1 MLENIYGFMGLFYES
16 GFMQRAAFALF
27 LLSFAASGTGVLV
40 VSRRMAFFP
49 DAAGHTIFGGLA
61 LGLIFGLPVDIVV
74 LVFGVLIGL
83 LIIYVVRHSTLAS
96 DTVIGLIFSGGVAF
110 GLALVSRYP
119 EAQSKINRYF
129 LGDIMT
135 VNDNEIVLLIILA
148 IVSLLF
154 FIFLYNRLMLS
165 CVSPANY
172 LKSAAPEY
180 LFGAFLAFVVVI
192 SVQVVGVLLV
202 TALLIA
208 PAAAGRILAPTG
220 RWMFWIALAVSLVS
234 GQLGLL
240 IAYQPQ
246 VNTTPGATVVFISIV
261 IFALSVLGKRL
272 YAAFTKK
279 ELIVNQTGSGV
290 ERA

>member
-1 MLENIYGFMGLFYES
+1 MIDQIYNFISLFYDDT
-16 GFMQRAAFALF
+16 FMQRAAFALF

-74 LVFGVLIGL
+74 LCFGVLIGV
-83 LIIYVVRHSTLAS
+83 LIIFVVRHSTLAS

-119 EAQSKINRYF
+119 DAQSKINRYF
-129 LGDIMT
+129 LGDILT
-135 VNDNEIVLLIILA
+135 VNDNEITLLIILA
-148 IVSLLF
+148 FVSLVF

-172 LKSAAPEY
+172 LKSSAPEY

-208 PAAAGRILAPTG
+208 PAAAGRMLAPTG
-220 RWMFWIALAVSLVS
+220 RWMFWIALAVSMVS
-234 GQLGLL
+234 GQVGLYV
-240 IAYQPQ
+240 AYQPE
-246 VNTTPGATVVFISIV
+246 VNTTPGATIVFISIM
-261 IFALSVLGKRL
+261 IFAI
-272 YAAFTKK
+272 AAIVKKSYTALTKK
-279 ELIVNQTGSGV
+279 ELIVNQPQQG
-290 ERA
+290 A

>member
-1 MLENIYGFMGLFYES
+1 VDLDPVYKILGLFYGA
-16 GFMQRAAFALF
+16 GFMQRAALALF
-27 LLSFAASGTGVLV
+27 LLSIAASGTGVLV

-74 LVFGVLIGL
+74 LFFGALIGL

-119 EAQSKINRYF
+119 EAQARISRYF
-129 LGDIMT
+129 LGDVLT
-135 VNDNEIVLLIILA
+135 VNDNEIALLIALA
-148 IVSLLF
+148 FVSILF
-154 FIFLYNRLMLS
+154 FVFLYNRLMLS

-172 LKSAAPEY
+172 MKSSAPEY
-180 LFGAFLAFVVVI
+180 LFGAFLALVVVI
-192 SVQVVGVLLV
+192 AVQVVGVLLV

-208 PAAAGRILAPTG
+208 PAAAGRMLAPSG
-220 RWMFWIALAVSLVS
+220 KWQFWITLAVSVAS

-240 IAYQPQ
+240 VAYQPE
-246 VNTTPGATVVFISIV
+246 VNTTPGATVVFISII
-261 IFALSVLGKRL
+261 IFGVSALGKKIAAALS
-272 YAAFTKK
+272 KK
-279 ELIVNQTGSGV
+279 EMIKN
-290 ERA
+290 R